1 MHIIYRWLH
10 KYSIQYNVTRTNFK
24 FWNMQNDE
32 SICFYQFLLNIKKTC
47 NRRMTLCIVQ
57 RVYEFSLPHT
67 HFHSIPRL
75 PPWYLLLH
83 LLVYRMQSNF
93 RPENHLHFQPIEAL
107 EPTKLP
113 KLINC
118 SNMGS
123 KVKCR
128 RKSTSELL
136 HQFLFITHIFYNKK

>member
-1 MHIIYRWLH
+1 MSQGQISNSGTCKMINLY
-10 KYSIQYNVTRTNFK
+10 VFTNFY
-24 FWNMQNDE
+24 W
-32 SICFYQFLLNIKKTC
+32 ILKTC
-47 NRRMTLCIVQ
+47 NRRMTLYILQ

-83 LLVYRMQSNF
+83 LLVYMMHSNF

>member
-1 MHIIYRWLH
+1 MISQIFYSVQCHKDKFQILKHAKWWIYMFLPIFIE
-10 KYSIQYNVTRTNFK
+10 YS
-24 FWNMQNDE
+24 
-32 SICFYQFLLNIKKTC
+32 KTC
-47 NRRMTLCIVQ
+47 NRRMTLCILQ

-83 LLVYRMQSNF
+83 LLVYMMHSNF